1 MKSIKKVFDISFL
14 ILSFLVFILIL
25 VSCNRDSEGFVFEE
39 SESTATVIGY
49 KGRNEHIVIPSSYN
63 GKPVTAIGE
72 DAFYKHYNKRI
83 IRSAI
88 IPSTVKII
96 GGGAFGCC
104 AELNSIVIP
113 NSVTCIGRWA
123 FEFCGF
129 ETVDIPGSVE
139 CLEHGVFYACRS
151 LTTVNIGK
159 GVRVIEEQA
168 FQDCTSL
175 ESISLPDSIERVEG
189 YLTFKDTPWYAELE
203 ENRKGK
209 LIYIGKTLYD
219 YNYCHDWVINIRD
232 DVVFIKDWA
241 FANHQDVRAIR
252 IPKSVLM
259 IGYGAFSSEYSNLI
273 AVYYEGTK
281 EQWNNIKICGGNEP
295 LLNAT
300 IQYNE

>member
-1 MKSIKKVFDISFL
+1 MKSVKKVFAISFL
-14 ILSFLVFILIL
+14 ILGFLVFTLIL

-49 KGRNEHIVIPSSYN
+49 KGRNEHITIPSSYN
-63 GKPVTAIGE
+63 GKPVTAIGQ

-113 NSVTCIGRWA
+113 NSVTCIGSWA
-123 FEFCGF
+123 FTFCGF
-129 ETVDIPGSVE
+129 ETIDIPGSVE
-139 CLEHGVFYACRS
+139 CLEHGAFSACRS
-151 LTTVNIGK
+151 LTTVNIGE

-168 FQDCTSL
+168 FQGCTSL

-189 YLTFKDTPWYAELE
+189 YLTFKDTPWYAKLE
-203 ENRKGK
+203 ENRKRK
-209 LIYIGKTLYD
+209 LIYIGKTLYCD
-219 YNYCHDWVINIRD
+219 NNCLDSVINIRD
-232 DVVFIKDWA
+232 DTVYINEKA
-241 FANHQDVRAIR
+241 FAYNYLVKEIR
-252 IPKSVLM
+252 IPISVLM
-259 IGYGAFSSEYSNLI
+259 IGAGAFNCVENLTD
-273 AVYYEGTK
+273 VYYEGTK
-281 EQWNNIKICGGNEP
+281 EQWNNIEKCGGNEP

-300 IQYNE
+300 IHYNE